1 MEQRMGS
8 EEALRDGMMAEGG
21 SGRAMRPLPASK
33 QFDTRTCARC
43 AGLLV
48 NEWYYDLEN
57 TGEHSVE
64 ILPCVQC
71 GHRADPV
78 IVRNQIR
85 LPVENPHGRPV
96 RQRYSTR
103 TTTDITRVG
112 TEHRDRR
119 TA

>member
-1 MEQRMGS
+1 MDRRMDSGA
-8 EEALRDGMMAEGG
+8 ALRDGILAEGG
-21 SGRAMRPLPASK
+21 SDHAIRPLPASI

-64 ILPCVQC
+64 TLRCVQC
-71 GHRADPV
+71 GHRVDPV
-78 IVRNQIR
+78 ILRNKIR
-85 LPVENPHGRPV
+85 PPIDTQHGRPV

-103 TTTDITRVG
+103 TGLLNRL
-112 TEHRDRR
+112 
-119 TA
+119 A